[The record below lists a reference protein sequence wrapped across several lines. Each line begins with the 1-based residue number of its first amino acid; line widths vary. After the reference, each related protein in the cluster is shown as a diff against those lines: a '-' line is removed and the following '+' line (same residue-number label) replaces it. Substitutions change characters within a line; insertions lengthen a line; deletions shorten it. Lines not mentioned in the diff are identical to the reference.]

1 MTSPKWM
8 NFRKSKAFIP
18 IFHRLFVR
26 KSTVSHF
33 AILKGWYF
41 IISFAKKSANDHNKP
56 KYGGNRQNQVEYL
69 KSFDVNVWRGWY
81 SWQDGECRARK
92 GGING
97 YSLRHG
103 RRLFSFQDRNW
114 PSLSQKTFW
123 YFEEFYQTKYFFDM
137 FIGTLPW
144 QQTVMFHQ
152 QPQSSWSESD
162 TWRGLG
168 ASVARFHRPPISR
181 H

>member
-1 MTSPKWM
+1 M
-8 NFRKSKAFIP
+8 
-18 IFHRLFVR
+18 R

-56 KYGGNRQNQVEYL
+56 KYGGKGKRQNQVEYL
-69 KSFDVNVWRGWY
+69 KSFDVNVWWGWY

-114 PSLSQKTFW
+114 PSLSQKTIW

-137 FIGTLPW
+137 FIGTLAADSYVPPAAPVIMIW
-144 QQTVMFHQ
+144 VI
-152 QPQSSWSESD
+152 WVIWEWRL
-162 TWRGLG
+162 TWLG
-168 ASVARFHRPPISR
+168 ILCGTFSQAAHK
-181 H
+181 

>member
-1 MTSPKWM
+1 M
-8 NFRKSKAFIP
+8 
-18 IFHRLFVR
+18 R

-56 KYGGNRQNQVEYL
+56 KYGGKGKRQNQVEYL

-103 RRLFSFQDRNW
+103 RRLFSFQHRNR
-114 PSLSQKTFW
+114 PSLSQKL
-123 YFEEFYQTKYFFDM
+123 FDILKN
-137 FIGTLPW
+137 FIKLNTYWHVYWHPGSRQLCST
-144 QQTVMFHQ
+144 
-152 QPQSSWSESD
+152 SSPSHHDLSD
-162 TWRGLG
+162 LSDLRVTPD
-168 ASVARFHRPPISR
+168 VAWDSLWHVFTGRP
-181 H
+181 